1 MKTSVLMTPLKAL
14 NPSRITG
21 PIFDKELRVSS
32 RRKRNYLLRFAYLAI
47 LLAVILFI
55 WEVEVHWGMGSLA
68 YQSSMLHRAGL
79 MITAAVVIFQFY
91 AAQILSVI
99 MLSNSISDEVYNKT
113 LGALMSTP
121 INSFQIVMGKLLSK
135 LLQIALLICLT
146 LPILGIVRVFGGVP
160 WDFLLRSLCIT
171 FTAVIFAG
179 MVSLNLSIGHKHT
192 YVVIILAFIRL
203 VILYIA
209 IPIFAVW
216 VACEYFGFGL
226 FGKSF
231 MPLLQWIAMVNPLLL
246 MQIIL
251 SDMFNPGTIGSPM
264 FGWGWHC
271 LFMLALSAILFIRAI
286 IVVRKKAL
294 QQACGQSDAPGRKWK
309 FWRTSSKDEKIRRIK
324 GNPLVWKEL
333 RKTSFDMAFRKK
345 VIAASSIIACL
356 LFSYYMCI
364 KGRMLDDSE
373 THIMYCE
380 IFMVLGIFIAT
391 VFSATSI
398 TADKISRS
406 LPVLLTTLI
415 TDWKIVMAK
424 AIGVFRRTVPV
435 WSLLFVHIIIFI
447 LLKNI
452 HPSALIQ
459 VVIIVSGAMMFV
471 VSSGIFFSSR
481 FKHTTGAV
489 VANLV
494 FVAIVWGGI
503 PFVALILSLMFRA
516 GDDLIEL
523 VMAFNPF
530 FHIGM
535 VMDEV
540 AGHGATDNLSQMKYD
555 CLIMRTGFWGTT
567 TFLAFVAAGYS
578 AVSLLFLK
586 LAKRNLR
593 RKLF

>member
-1 MKTSVLMTPLKAL
+1 MKTSVFMIPLKVL
-14 NPSRITG
+14 NPFRITG

-32 RRKRNYLLRFAYLAI
+32 RRKRNYILRFAYLAI
-47 LLAVILFI
+47 LLAVTLFI
-55 WEVEVHWGMGSLA
+55 WEDEVRWGTGNLA
-68 YQSSMLHRAGL
+68 YQSSRLSQAGL

-146 LPILGIVRVFGGVP
+146 LPILGIIRVFGGVP
-160 WDFLLRSLCIT
+160 WEYLIRSLCIT

-209 IPIFAVW
+209 LPIFAVW
-216 VACEYFGFGL
+216 VASEHFGI
-226 FGKSF
+226 KENTF
-231 MPLLQWIAMVNPLLL
+231 MQWLTVVNPLFIMYVMLADL
-246 MQIIL
+246 
-251 SDMFNPGTIGSPM
+251 FYPGAIGFSTSV
-264 FGWGWHC
+264 WGWHC
-271 LFMLALSAILFIRAI
+271 LFMLACSAVLFLRAI

-294 QQACGQSDAPGRKWK
+294 QQACGQSESPGRKWK

-333 RKTSFDMAFRKK
+333 RKSSFDMSFRKK
-345 VIAASSIIACL
+345 IIAASSIIACL
-356 LFSYYMCI
+356 LFSYYMCV
-364 KGRMLDDSE
+364 KERMLDDGGI
-373 THIMYCE
+373 HIMYCE
-380 IFMVLGIFIAT
+380 IFMALGIFIAT

-398 TADKISRS
+398 TSDKISRS

-459 VVIIVSGAMMFV
+459 VVIIVFGAMIFV
-471 VSSGIFFSSR
+471 VSSGIFFSSM

-503 PFVALILSLMFRA
+503 PFIAVMTSLMFRA

-535 VMDEV
+535 VMEEA
-540 AGHGATDNLSQMKYD
+540 AGYGTDNLSQMKYD